1 MKPCLFIDRDG
12 TLIEE
17 RNYLSDPEQVALIPG
32 AAEAVRKAREA
43 GWLVVVLTNQSGV
56 GRGYFTL
63 EDVAR
68 VNRRVEEMLAQEGA
82 GLDGIFVCPHSPEE
96 DCPCRKPR
104 PGLVEAAARQL
115 PVDLRRSWMV
125 GDKPADLELARN
137 AGLRGALV
145 RTGYGKA
152 AAAQS
157 AEMAEFVA
165 ADLGEA
171 VRRILAAKR
180 A

>member
-32 AAEAVRKAREA
+32 AAEAVRRAREA

-63 EDVAR
+63 EDVAG

-115 PVDLRRSWMV
+115 PADLRRSWMV

-145 RTGYGKA
+145 LTGYGA
-152 AAAQS
+152 TAS
-157 AEMAEFVA
+157 AEAHGTAEFVA

-171 VRRILAAKR
+171 VRRILGAESA
-180 A
+180 

>member
-1 MKPCLFIDRDG
+1 LKPCLFVDRDG

-32 AAEAVRKAREA
+32 AAEAVRRAREA

-56 GRGYFTL
+56 GRGYFSL
-63 EDVAR
+63 SDVER
-68 VNRRVEEMLAQEGA
+68 VNRRVEELLAREGA
-82 GLDGIFVCPHSPEE
+82 ALDGIYVCPHAPEE
-96 DCPCRKPR
+96 GCPCRKPR

-125 GDKPADLELARN
+125 GDKPADVELARN

-145 RTGYGKA
+145 RTGYGAEA
-152 AAAQS
+152 AAES
-157 AEMAEFVA
+157 AEQAEFVA
-165 ADLGEA
+165 ANLGEA
-171 VRRILAAKR
+171 VRRILAAER